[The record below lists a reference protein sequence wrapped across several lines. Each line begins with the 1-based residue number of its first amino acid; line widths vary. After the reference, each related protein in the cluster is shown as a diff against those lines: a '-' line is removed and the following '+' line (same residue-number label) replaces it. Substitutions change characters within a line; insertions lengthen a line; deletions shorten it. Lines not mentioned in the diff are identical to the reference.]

1 MPIPEGRT
9 IPFTGLDAIDAA
21 VLETFPYDGPR
32 QEIETTTR
40 EFSAVCP
47 YSGLPDLA
55 DLTLRYVPSDRCIEL
70 KSLKYYV
77 MSYRNVG
84 IFQEH
89 ATARIAEDL
98 QGVLRATTL
107 TVTTT
112 YNVRGGFETT
122 CSVTLTADAAS
133 S

>member
-1 MPIPEGRT
+1 MATAEGRT
-9 IPFTGLDAIDAA
+9 IPFTGPEAIDTS
-21 VLETFPYDGPR
+21 VLETFPYDGPD
-32 QEIETTTR
+32 QEIVTTTR

-47 YSGLPDLA
+47 FSGLPDFA
-55 DLTLRYVPSDRCIEL
+55 DLTVRYVPSSCCVEL

-89 ATARIAEDL
+89 ATARIAGDL
-98 QGVLRATTL
+98 QHALKAQRL

-122 CSVTLTADAAS
+122 CSVTLGGDA
-133 S
+133 

>member
-1 MPIPEGRT
+1 MATAEGRT
-9 IPFTGLDAIDAA
+9 IPFVGPEAIEAA
-21 VLETFPYDGPR
+21 VLETFPYDGPQ
-32 QEIETTTR
+32 QEIVTTTG

-47 YSGLPDLA
+47 FSGLPDIA
-55 DLTLRYVPSDRCIEL
+55 TLTLRYVPSDRCIEL

-89 ATARIAEDL
+89 ATARLAQDL
-98 QGVLRATTL
+98 QQVLHARILTITTL
-107 TVTTT
+107 

-122 CSVTLTADAAS
+122 CSVTLPS
-133 S
+133 QPL